1 MSVRRCLGCMRPI
14 GEEDPCPYCGYS
26 KNDPAPVNA
35 LPPKTVLSNTYVVG
49 KVLDMG
55 QDGISYIG
63 FDGYSQKP
71 VLIREFMPQSL
82 AQRQGSQVMPLEG
95 QEAMYKALLSD
106 FEELYT
112 ALSNLKQLPSLRR
125 VERLILANN
134 TCYVI
139 CEYFDCITLS
149 QYLQENAGELDWE
162 MAFSWRYWLKVMQ
175 YLQENAGELDWEMA
189 APMFRR
195 LMEDISVM
203 HQHGVLH
210 RGISPDSLVLTAN
223 GEMKLTHFTV
233 SGFWGENGRPAQLA
247 EGYAAPEQY
256 SKTAPHGEWTDV
268 YSLCAVLYKVLSGT
282 MPPAADTRT
291 VNDNLIPLNQLV
303 EGVPPV
309 VSQGI
314 MAGLMVDQQLR
325 LRSMRQL
332 IQAVYYATYEAPVSV
347 PQTEETTGE
356 YVPGPQPEKKK
367 NWFVRLPVW
376 AKVLLICLPF
386 VVLVIVLL
394 WVLMM
399 PDYGP
404 SEQPYSSLN
413 SSSTSQIVS
422 TVSPSGSGT
431 SSGGEESGT
440 SSAGSDTVMIRVDD
454 LRSHQLEAVM
464 NSDIAQQFNIV
475 TTEEYSNTIENGFII
490 SQSLEPGTVAAQ
502 GSTLELVVSK
512 GKQNV
517 IVPSYSGYSLNSYIN
532 ELENLGF
539 TVTVEQQYSDTVT
552 SGSIIGTNPA
562 VGTSVDRS
570 VSSAITVYQSLG
582 RDPATISSTPT
593 SSSTPESSSST
604 SSGEEPTSSGGETTT
619 EPDPEPGAAD

>member
-82 AQRQGSQVMPLEG
+82 ARRQGNQVEPLEG

-162 MAFSWRYWLKVMQ
+162 MA
-175 YLQENAGELDWEMA
+175 

-233 SGFWGENGRPAQLA
+233 SGFWGENGRPDQLA

-291 VNDNLIPLNQLV
+291 VNDNLIPLDQLV

-314 MAGLMVDQQLR
+314 MAGLMVDQQQR
-325 LRSMRQL
+325 IRSMRQL
-332 IQAVYYATYEAPVSV
+332 IQAVYYATYEAPVPT
-347 PQTEETTGE
+347 PQPEETTGE
-356 YVPGPQPEKKK
+356 YFPDPQPEKKK

-386 VVLVIVLL
+386 VILVIVLL

-413 SSSTSQIVS
+413 SSTTSQIVS

-431 SSGGEESGT
+431 SSGGGEQSGT

-454 LRSHQLEAVM
+454 LRSRQLEAVM
-464 NSDIAQQFNIV
+464 NSGIAQQFNIV

-490 SQSLEPGTVAAQ
+490 SQSLEPGSVAAQ

-532 ELENLGF
+532 ALENLGF

-570 VSSAITVYQSLG
+570 VSSAVTVYQSLG
-582 RDPATISSTPT
+582 RDPATVSSAPTP
-593 SSSTPESSSST
+593 SSTPESSST
-604 SSGEEPTSSGGETTT
+604 SSTTSQEEPTSSGGEIIT

>member
-162 MAFSWRYWLKVMQ
+162 MAAS
-175 YLQENAGELDWEMA
+175 
-189 APMFRR
+189 MFRR

-347 PQTEETTGE
+347 PQAEETTGE

-517 IVPSYSGYSLNSYIN
+517 IVPSYSGYSLNSYLN

>member
-149 QYLQENAGELDWE
+149 
-162 MAFSWRYWLKVMQ
+162 Q

-386 VVLVIVLL
+386 VILVIVLL

>member
-149 QYLQENAGELDWE
+149 
-162 MAFSWRYWLKVMQ
+162 Q

-332 IQAVYYATYEAPVSV
+332 IQAVYYATYEAPVSD

-413 SSSTSQIVS
+413 SSATSQIVS

>member
-1 MSVRRCLGCMRPI
+1 MRPI

-82 AQRQGSQVMPLEG
+82 AQRQGSQIMPLEG

-149 QYLQENAGELDWE
+149 
-162 MAFSWRYWLKVMQ
+162 Q

-325 LRSMRQL
+325 LRNMRQL

-386 VVLVIVLL
+386 VVLVIVQL

>member
-1 MSVRRCLGCMRPI
+1 MRPI

-149 QYLQENAGELDWE
+149 
-162 MAFSWRYWLKVMQ
+162 Q

>member
-149 QYLQENAGELDWE
+149 
-162 MAFSWRYWLKVMQ
+162 Q

-582 RDPATISSTPT
+582 RDPATISSTPA

>member
-149 QYLQENAGELDWE
+149 
-162 MAFSWRYWLKVMQ
+162 Q

-619 EPDPEPGAAD
+619 EPDPDPGAAD

>member
-149 QYLQENAGELDWE
+149 
-162 MAFSWRYWLKVMQ
+162 Q

-404 SEQPYSSLN
+404 SEHPYSSLN

>member
-149 QYLQENAGELDWE
+149 
-162 MAFSWRYWLKVMQ
+162 Q

-332 IQAVYYATYEAPVSV
+332 IQAVYYATYEAPVPT
-347 PQTEETTGE
+347 PQPEETTGE

>member
-1 MSVRRCLGCMRPI
+1 M
-14 GEEDPCPYCGYS
+14 
-26 KNDPAPVNA
+26 
-35 LPPKTVLSNTYVVG
+35 
-49 KVLDMG
+49 
-55 QDGISYIG
+55 
-63 FDGYSQKP
+63 
-71 VLIREFMPQSL
+71 
-82 AQRQGSQVMPLEG
+82 
-95 QEAMYKALLSD
+95 
-106 FEELYT
+106 
-112 ALSNLKQLPSLRR
+112 
-125 VERLILANN
+125 
-134 TCYVI
+134 
-139 CEYFDCITLS
+139 
-149 QYLQENAGELDWE
+149 
-162 MAFSWRYWLKVMQ
+162 
-175 YLQENAGELDWEMA
+175 
-189 APMFRR
+189 
-195 LMEDISVM
+195 
-203 HQHGVLH
+203 
-210 RGISPDSLVLTAN
+210 
-223 GEMKLTHFTV
+223 
-233 SGFWGENGRPAQLA
+233 
-247 EGYAAPEQY
+247 
-256 SKTAPHGEWTDV
+256 
-268 YSLCAVLYKVLSGT
+268 
-282 MPPAADTRT
+282 
-291 VNDNLIPLNQLV
+291 
-303 EGVPPV
+303 
-309 VSQGI
+309 
-314 MAGLMVDQQLR
+314 
-325 LRSMRQL
+325 
-332 IQAVYYATYEAPVSV
+332 
-347 PQTEETTGE
+347 
-356 YVPGPQPEKKK
+356 PEKKK

-464 NSDIAQQFNIV
+464 NSDIAQQFNIT

>member
-112 ALSNLKQLPSLRR
+112 ALSNLKQLLSLRR

-149 QYLQENAGELDWE
+149 
-162 MAFSWRYWLKVMQ
+162 Q

>member
-1 MSVRRCLGCMRPI
+1 MRPI

-82 AQRQGSQVMPLEG
+82 ARRQGNQVEPLEG

-162 MAFSWRYWLKVMQ
+162 MA
-175 YLQENAGELDWEMA
+175 

-233 SGFWGENGRPAQLA
+233 SGFWGENGRPDQLA

-291 VNDNLIPLNQLV
+291 VNDNLIPLDQLV

-314 MAGLMVDQQLR
+314 MAGLMVDQQQR

-332 IQAVYYATYEAPVSV
+332 IQAVYYATYEAPVPT
-347 PQTEETTGE
+347 PQPEETTGE
-356 YVPGPQPEKKK
+356 YFPDPQPEKKK

-386 VVLVIVLL
+386 VILVIVLL

-413 SSSTSQIVS
+413 SSTTSQIVS

-431 SSGGEESGT
+431 SSGGGEQSGT

-454 LRSHQLEAVM
+454 LRSRQLEAVM
-464 NSDIAQQFNIV
+464 NSGIAQQFNIV

-490 SQSLEPGTVAAQ
+490 SQSLEPGSVAAQ

-532 ELENLGF
+532 ALENLGF

-570 VSSAITVYQSLG
+570 VSSAVTVYQSLG
-582 RDPATISSTPT
+582 RDPATVSSAPTP
-593 SSSTPESSSST
+593 SSTPESSST
-604 SSGEEPTSSGGETTT
+604 SSTTSQEEPTSSGGEIIT

>member
-82 AQRQGSQVMPLEG
+82 ARRQGNQVEPLEG

-162 MAFSWRYWLKVMQ
+162 MA
-175 YLQENAGELDWEMA
+175 

-233 SGFWGENGRPAQLA
+233 SGFWGENGRPDQLA

-291 VNDNLIPLNQLV
+291 VNDNLIPLDQLV

-314 MAGLMVDQQLR
+314 MAGLMVDQQQR

-332 IQAVYYATYEAPVSV
+332 IQAVYYATYEAPVPT
-347 PQTEETTGE
+347 PQPEETTGE
-356 YVPGPQPEKKK
+356 YFPDPQPEKKK

-386 VVLVIVLL
+386 VILVIVLL

-413 SSSTSQIVS
+413 SSTTSQIVS

-431 SSGGEESGT
+431 SSGGGEQSGT

-454 LRSHQLEAVM
+454 LRSRQLEAVM
-464 NSDIAQQFNIV
+464 NSGIAQQFNIV

-490 SQSLEPGTVAAQ
+490 SQSLEPGSVAAQ

-532 ELENLGF
+532 ALENLGF

-570 VSSAITVYQSLG
+570 VSSAVTVYQSLG
-582 RDPATISSTPT
+582 RDPATVSSAPTP
-593 SSSTPESSSST
+593 SSTPESSST
-604 SSGEEPTSSGGETTT
+604 SSTTSQEEPTSSGGEIIT

>member
-1 MSVRRCLGCMRPI
+1 MLPI

-162 MAFSWRYWLKVMQ
+162 MA
-175 YLQENAGELDWEMA
+175 

-195 LMEDISVM
+195 LMEDISAM

-325 LRSMRQL
+325 LRNMRQL

>member
-162 MAFSWRYWLKVMQ
+162 MA
-175 YLQENAGELDWEMA
+175 

-291 VNDNLIPLNQLV
+291 VNGNLIPLNQLV

-325 LRSMRQL
+325 LRNMRQL

-517 IVPSYSGYSLNSYIN
+517 IVPSYSGYSLNSYLN

>member
-149 QYLQENAGELDWE
+149 
-162 MAFSWRYWLKVMQ
+162 Q

-604 SSGEEPTSSGGETTT
+604 SSGEEPTSSGGETAT

>member
-149 QYLQENAGELDWE
+149 
-162 MAFSWRYWLKVMQ
+162 Q

-332 IQAVYYATYEAPVSV
+332 IQAVYYATYEAPVPT
-347 PQTEETTGE
+347 PQPEETTGE

-413 SSSTSQIVS
+413 SSSTAQIVS

-532 ELENLGF
+532 ALENLGF

>member
-55 QDGISYIG
+55 EDGISYIG
-63 FDGYSQKP
+63 FDGYAQRP

-82 AQRQGSQVMPLEG
+82 AQRQGNQVVPQTG

-139 CEYFDCITLS
+139 CEYFDCITLN
-149 QYLQENAGELDWE
+149 QYVL
-162 MAFSWRYWLKVMQ
+162 
-175 YLQENAGELDWEMA
+175 ENAGELDWEMA

-203 HQHGVLH
+203 HQHGVIH

-233 SGFWGENGRPAQLA
+233 SGIWGEDGRPAQLA

-282 MPPAADTRT
+282 MPPAADTRS
-291 VNDNLIPLNQLV
+291 VNDNLIPLDQLV
-303 EGVPPV
+303 EGVPAV

-314 MAGLMVDQQLR
+314 MAGLVVDQQMR
-325 LRSMRQL
+325 IRSMRQL
-332 IQAVYYATYEAPVSV
+332 IQAIYYATYEAPTPIP
-347 PQTEETTGE
+347 PQEEATEA
-356 YVPGPQPEKKK
+356 YFPADQQPEKKK

-386 VVLVIVLL
+386 VILVIVLL
-394 WVLMM
+394 YVLMM

-404 SEQPYSSLN
+404 SQQYYSGTN
-413 SSSTSQIVS
+413 SSGVSQLAS
-422 TVSPSGSGT
+422 TVTPQESGVSSQGEGT
-431 SSGGEESGT
+431 SSQ
-440 SSAGSDTVMIRVDD
+440 ANPDAVMIRVDD
-454 LRSHQLEAVM
+454 LRNRQLEAVLS
-464 NSDIAQQFNIV
+464 SDIAQQFNIT

-490 SQSLEPGTVAAQ
+490 DQSLEPNSVAAQ
-502 GSTLELVVSK
+502 GSTLNLVVSK

-517 IVPSYSGYSLNSYIN
+517 IVPSYSGYSVNSYVN
-532 ELENLGF
+532 ALENLGF
-539 TVTVEQQYSDTVT
+539 TVNVQQQYNDTVT
-552 SGSIIGTNPA
+552 SGSIIGTDPA
-562 VGTSVDRS
+562 VGTSVDREVNS
-570 VSSAITVYQSLG
+570 TITVYQSMG
-582 RDPATISSTPT
+582 RDPATIPSTP
-593 SSSTPESSSST
+593 SQS
-604 SSGEEPTSSGGETTT
+604 EPTSSATEPTQSATTDPEEPVT
-619 EPDPEPGAAD
+619 DPDPEPGAAD

>member
-149 QYLQENAGELDWE
+149 
-162 MAFSWRYWLKVMQ
+162 Q

-490 SQSLEPGTVAAQ
+490 SQSLGPGTVAAQ

>member
-149 QYLQENAGELDWE
+149 
-162 MAFSWRYWLKVMQ
+162 Q

-539 TVTVEQQYSDTVT
+539 TITVEQQYSDTVT

>member
-149 QYLQENAGELDWE
+149 
-162 MAFSWRYWLKVMQ
+162 Q

-347 PQTEETTGE
+347 PQAEETTGE

-582 RDPATISSTPT
+582 RDPATISSIPT

>member
-1 MSVRRCLGCMRPI
+1 MRPI

-149 QYLQENAGELDWE
+149 
-162 MAFSWRYWLKVMQ
+162 Q

-386 VVLVIVLL
+386 VILVIVLL

-517 IVPSYSGYSLNSYIN
+517 IVPSYSGYSLNSYLN

>member
-149 QYLQENAGELDWE
+149 
-162 MAFSWRYWLKVMQ
+162 Q

-347 PQTEETTGE
+347 PQAEETTGE

-582 RDPATISSTPT
+582 RDPATISSTP
-593 SSSTPESSSST
+593 ESSSST

>member
-1 MSVRRCLGCMRPI
+1 MRPI

-162 MAFSWRYWLKVMQ
+162 MA
-175 YLQENAGELDWEMA
+175 

-291 VNDNLIPLNQLV
+291 VNDNLIPLDQLV

>member
-55 QDGISYIG
+55 EDGISYIG
-63 FDGYSQKP
+63 FDGYAQKP
-71 VLIREFMPQSL
+71 VMIREFMPQSL
-82 AQRQGSQVMPLEG
+82 AQRQGSQVIPLTG

-112 ALSNLKQLPSLRR
+112 SLSNLKQLASLRQ

-139 CEYFDCITLS
+139 CEYFDCITLN

-162 MAFSWRYWLKVMQ
+162 MAS
-175 YLQENAGELDWEMA
+175 
-189 APMFRR
+189 PMFRR

-210 RGISPDSLVLTAN
+210 RGISPETLVLTAN

-233 SGFWGENGRPAQLA
+233 SGILAEDGRPAQLA

-282 MPPAADTRT
+282 MPPAADTRA
-291 VNDNLIPLNQLV
+291 VNDNLIPLDQLV
-303 EGVPPV
+303 EGVPSV

-314 MAGLMVDQQLR
+314 MAGLAVDQQQR
-325 LRSMRQL
+325 IRSMRQL
-332 IQAVYYATYEAPVSV
+332 IQAIYYNTYEAPVPV
-347 PQTEETTGE
+347 PTPQEEEDTGE
-356 YVPGPQPEKKK
+356 YVPAAQPEKKK
-367 NWFVRLPVW
+367 NWFLRLSVW

-386 VVLVIVLL
+386 VILVIVLL
-394 WVLMM
+394 YVLMM
-399 PDYGP
+399 PDYGHT
-404 SEQPYSSLN
+404 EQPYSRLT
-413 SSSTSQIVS
+413 SSAVSQLVS
-422 TVSPSGSGT
+422 TVTPDESQAASQGEDNT
-431 SSGGEESGT
+431 SQGGADG
-440 SSAGSDTVMIRVDD
+440 VMIRVDD
-454 LRSHQLEAVM
+454 LRNRQLEAVLS
-464 NSDIAQQFNIV
+464 SDIAQQFHIT

-490 SQSLEPGTVAAQ
+490 SQSLEPGSVAAQ
-502 GSTLELVVSK
+502 GSTLNLVVSK

-517 IVPSYSGYSLNSYIN
+517 IVPSYSGYSLNSYVN
-532 ELENLGF
+532 QLESLGF
-539 TVTVEQQYSDTVT
+539 TVNVEQQYNDTVT
-552 SGSIIGTNPA
+552 SGSIIGTDPA

-582 RDPATISSTPT
+582 QDPATVSSAPAP
-593 SSSTPESSSST
+593 SSSTPE
-604 SSGEEPTSSGGETTT
+604 PTSSQTEPTQSVTTPPAESVPEP

>member
-125 VERLILANN
+125 VARLILANN

-149 QYLQENAGELDWE
+149 
-162 MAFSWRYWLKVMQ
+162 Q

-332 IQAVYYATYEAPVSV
+332 IQAVYYATYEAPVPT
-347 PQTEETTGE
+347 PQPEETTGE

>member
-149 QYLQENAGELDWE
+149 
-162 MAFSWRYWLKVMQ
+162 Q

-347 PQTEETTGE
+347 PQAEETTGE

>member
-162 MAFSWRYWLKVMQ
+162 MA
-175 YLQENAGELDWEMA
+175 

-195 LMEDISVM
+195 LMEDISAM

-325 LRSMRQL
+325 LRNMRQL

>member
-1 MSVRRCLGCMRPI
+1 MRPI

-149 QYLQENAGELDWE
+149 
-162 MAFSWRYWLKVMQ
+162 Q

-347 PQTEETTGE
+347 PQAEETTGE

-386 VVLVIVLL
+386 VILVIVLL